1 MGGAHRTASRSEET
15 VTEFMLDLPK
25 SHKDV
30 YDDIE
35 RGSGVGY
42 VPATMELY
50 HDIIELRQ
58 AEQRANRS

>member
-1 MGGAHRTASRSEET
+1 
-15 VTEFMLDLPK
+15 MLDLPK

-30 YDDIE
+30 YDDVE
-35 RGSGVGY
+35 RGSGIGY
-42 VPATMELY
+42 APATMELY